1 MSRNVI
7 ALFCGAAKLTR
18 VMDRGNEGDRPED
31 NILTGRMHP
40 VLVDVDV
47 EAVPCAVRPVCLL
60 SP

>member
-1 MSRNVI
+1 M
-7 ALFCGAAKLTR
+7 LTR